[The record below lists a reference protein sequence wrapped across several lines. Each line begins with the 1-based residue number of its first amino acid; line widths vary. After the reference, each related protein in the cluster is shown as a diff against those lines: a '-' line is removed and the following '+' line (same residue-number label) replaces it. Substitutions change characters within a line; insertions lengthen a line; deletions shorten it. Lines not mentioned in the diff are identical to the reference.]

1 MKKVMVLIIA
11 VATVFTLAGCGK
23 DKKTSKKNDGVE
35 EIRIQEI
42 RVDNLVVEEIQV
54 EEIKTERIT
63 TENISCEMV
72 KLTGF
77 GKDK

>member
-11 VATVFTLAGCGK
+11 VAMVFTLAGCGK
-23 DKKTSKKNDGVE
+23 DKKSSKKNDGVE

-42 RVDNLVVEEIQV
+42 RVENLVVEEIQV
-54 EEIKTERIT
+54 EEIKAERIN

-72 KLTGF
+72 KLKGF
-77 GKDK
+77 GKDS